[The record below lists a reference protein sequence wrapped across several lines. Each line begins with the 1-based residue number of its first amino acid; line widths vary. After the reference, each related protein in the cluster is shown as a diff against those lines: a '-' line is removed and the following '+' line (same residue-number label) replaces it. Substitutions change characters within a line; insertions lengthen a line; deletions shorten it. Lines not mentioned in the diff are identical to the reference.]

1 MKDKKLTVRQM
12 MLIVIDVVSILIAS
26 YGSLLLRFNG
36 SVENSYLQ
44 HMNTMIIFVVLI
56 DLTVFVFDKLYHSL
70 WQFASIVELKNILM
84 STFCASAVNI
94 ALYEVTQNSLPRSSY
109 IIYFLLLTMCVGGSS
124 FSYRLLRF

>member
-12 MLIVIDVVSILIAS
+12 MLIVIDIVSILLAS

-56 DLTVFVFDKLYHSL
+56 DLAIFVINKLYHSL
-70 WQFASIVELKNILM
+70 WQFASIVELKNILI
-84 STFCASAVNI
+84 STFSASAVNI
-94 ALYEVTQNSLPRSSY
+94 VLYELTQNSLPRSCY
-109 IIYFLLLTMCVGGSS
+109 IIYFYCLQCV
-124 FSYRLLRF
+124 